1 MQLLGETLW
10 LSLLC
15 LPFNYGSNTSS
26 SLASAEVVRF
36 LPCSG
41 VAVPCFAWFVRFP
54 FLISSTDVR
63 RRSLQAVACF
73 FFFNVVYRALFL
85 CFISRPQVHR
95 LVCEKTSIHSE
106 AALQNF
112 LLGFNET
119 ILSSGR
125 SKFNFCCLLDDVLV
139 TINCPKVGCSCSKKV
154 VWRLLKRC
162 TCNIEDSMGRR
173 QCSLHD
179 KENANLPPLACSSVP
194 TQAALILSFL
204 KASS

>member
-1 MQLLGETLW
+1 MIIAVVFTFQLWKQYIILTCFSWSGPISSMLW
-10 LSLLC
+10 CCCPLLRLVC
-15 LPFNYGSNTSS
+15 QVSFSDLFHRRATTFFAG
-26 SLASAEVVRF
+26 
-36 LPCSG
+36 SG
-41 VAVPCFAWFVRFP
+41 V
-54 FLISSTDVR
+54 L
-63 RRSLQAVACF
+63 

-119 ILSSGR
+119 ILSFGR